1 MEELLKRVV
10 LYELRSNK
18 GGVLSLAQRMRLEM
32 ARALALKPSGLLL
45 DEVFAGLNPASIK
58 EIQSL
63 LKELKEEGSSIL
75 MVEHVLKAL
84 FGLVDRVVVL
94 HGIKEG

>member
-1 MEELLKRVV
+1 M
-10 LYELRSNK
+10 
-18 GGVLSLAQRMRLEM
+18 
-32 ARALALKPSGLLL
+32 ALKPSLLLL

-63 LKELKEEGSSIL
+63 LKELKEEGISIL

-94 HGIKEG
+94 HGGRIVYDGSLEGMAQDQEVRRAYLGERHITFEG